1 MVTILT
7 LCGIAIHWTVNGYLR
22 AGQQAIA
29 LQHAIAAR
37 YRRADSHASESPSE
51 SPSEIK

>member
-7 LCGIAIHWTVNGYLR
+7 LCGIVVHFTLNGYFR

-37 YRRADSHASESPSE
+37 YRRADRHADDTAEHPPTE
-51 SPSEIK
+51 TK